1 MITRTGHHIN
11 AKFPPFPCALLSQ
24 MSLSFCSTQTHTHTQ
39 KVLAQANVMK
49 GNKGG
54 ISQKEKDKALDAG
67 MYVYALVLL
76 HFCVGVC
83 RYMVSL
89 KIQVYIR
96 INSFALIQN

>member
-1 MITRTGHHIN
+1 
-11 AKFPPFPCALLSQ
+11 